1 MKNKIIEINN
11 LNFENILKDIS
22 LEIYEGDFV
31 AIIGSNGGGKSTLI
45 KLLLGILEKSSGT
58 ISLFGKPKSEMSS
71 NNQIGYVPQ
80 NGTNM
85 DNIFPATVY
94 EIIKTAFAYK
104 NTLFRKISKEEFQY
118 IDYLIDLFDIS
129 KLKYNLIAELS
140 GGQKQRVMIVRALAN
155 KPKLLILDEPDIA
168 LDKKTQEQFI
178 NTLKQ
183 INKNE
188 NTTIIYITH
197 NLELLQDS
205 ITKTFIVNQVLK

>member
-58 ISLFGKPKSEMSS
+58 ISLFGKPKSEISS